1 MEPMRFRVA
10 FVCTGNRFRS
20 VLAAAAFRSAAGGL
34 PVDVES
40 YGTLDLGPAAPLP
53 EAVREARALGLD
65 VSSHAARCLNDAD
78 LSDASLVVGFEAQHV
93 VAAVEVAG
101 ALVERIFVLPELVD
115 LLDRIDVPPGP
126 DPVAH
131 ALEAVT
137 RAHAL
142 RREEGRR
149 RSPREIE
156 DPISLPDAVQR
167 QIAQAVFDGAT
178 TLSAGLFVWFP

>member
-1 MEPMRFRVA
+1 MRFRVA

-20 VLAAAAFRSAAGGL
+20 VLAAAAFRSAVGGL
-34 PVDVES
+34 PVHVES

-53 EAVREARALGLD
+53 GAIREALALGLD

-78 LSDASLVVGFEAQHV
+78 LGDTSLVVGFEAQHV
-93 VAAVEVAG
+93 VAAVDAAG
-101 ALVERIFVLPELVD
+101 ALVERVFVLPELVE
-115 LLDRIDVPPGP
+115 LLDRIDLQRAP
-126 DPVAH
+126 DPVTQAR
-131 ALEAVT
+131 EAVA
-137 RAHAL
+137 RAHAI

-156 DPISLPDAVQR
+156 DPIALPNARQR

-178 TLSAGLFVWFP
+178 TLAALLFVSFR